1 MNLKSFSLSL
11 GLALSVALT
20 GQTAAAGPYDP
31 YQGFNGRPHYDD
43 QGRFNSHNEY
53 PRLYDDHRK
62 KDHRS
67 YRARVI
73 DVRPLWRND
82 RHYDGRYDCR
92 VRRDYSDRRV
102 DTGDRDRAR
111 IVGALAGA
119 AVGGLI
125 GREHDNAALGTVA
138 GALAGAAGGDILVRQ
153 GSSHRDRDCFEP
165 HKRKYHQQP
174 VAYLVRYRYRDRI
187 YTTRTREHPGRYIRI
202 N

>member
-20 GQTAAAGPYDP
+20 GQALAGPYDP
-31 YQGFNGRPHYDD
+31 YQGFNGRPHYDKH
-43 QGRFNSHNEY
+43 GRFNSHDEY
-53 PRLYDDHRK
+53 PRLYE
-62 KDHRS
+62 
-67 YRARVI
+67 
-73 DVRPLWRND
+73 
-82 RHYDGRYDCR
+82 RYDR
-92 VRRDYSDRRV
+92 KDRKRHRGQVLDVKPIWGHGRHSDRYYEDCRDHRV

-111 IVGALAGA
+111 IAGALAGA

-125 GREHDNAALGTVA
+125 GREHDNSALGAVA
-138 GALAGAAGGDILVRQ
+138 GALAGVAGGDILVRQ
-153 GSSHRDRDCFEP
+153 GSSHRGRECIEP
-165 HKRKYHQQP
+165 RKLKYHQKP